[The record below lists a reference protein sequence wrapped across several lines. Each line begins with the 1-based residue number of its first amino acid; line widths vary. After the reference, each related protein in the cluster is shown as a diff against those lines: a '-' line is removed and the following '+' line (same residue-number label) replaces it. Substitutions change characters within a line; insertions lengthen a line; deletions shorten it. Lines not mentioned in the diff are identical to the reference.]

1 MYASKELSKPANAP
15 EPNTNMAQV
24 SLRGSDEDCIERAAL
39 QFADCAQL
47 PRAIVSGEPTSLDLV
62 TDALIIG
69 CVETR

>member
-1 MYASKELSKPANAP
+1 
-15 EPNTNMAQV
+15 MAQV